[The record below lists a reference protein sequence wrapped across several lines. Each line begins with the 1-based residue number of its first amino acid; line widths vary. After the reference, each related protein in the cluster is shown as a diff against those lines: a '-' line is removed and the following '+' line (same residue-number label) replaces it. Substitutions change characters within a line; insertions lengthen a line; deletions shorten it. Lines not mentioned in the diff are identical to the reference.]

1 MAHYAITTPRD
12 QPVMTSPLRYARPAI
27 ALHWLMAW
35 LIIALYF
42 VGISISDIPIGP
54 DRIQVVTWH
63 KWLGV
68 CVALLW
74 FIRVA
79 VRLTH
84 TPPPLPA
91 NSPAW
96 QNTLAHGVH
105 IALYVLMIAIP
116 VSGWLMSSAKGFNT
130 TFFGLFD
137 LPNLIERDKALAATL
152 KSVHGTLANLLMV
165 LVVAHIGAAL
175 KHQLIDKDN
184 LLERMRPERKRP
196 SGDAT

>member
-1 MAHYAITTPRD
+1 M
-12 QPVMTSPLRYARPAI
+12 SPTLRYARPAI
-27 ALHWLMAW
+27 ALHWLMAC

-42 VGISISDIPIGP
+42 VGISISDIPVGP
-54 DRIQVVTWH
+54 DRILVVTWH
-63 KWLGV
+63 KWIGV
-68 CVALLW
+68 CVVLLW
-74 FIRVA
+74 FMRVA
-79 VRLTH
+79 ARLTH

-116 VSGWLMSSAKGFNT
+116 VSGWLMSSAKGFTT

-137 LPNLIERDKALAATL
+137 LPNLIERDKTTAATL
-152 KSVHGTLANLLMV
+152 KEVHGLLANLLMV

-184 LLERMRPERKRP
+184 LMERMRPERQRKA
-196 SGDAT
+196 GDRS

>member
-1 MAHYAITTPRD
+1 
-12 QPVMTSPLRYARPAI
+12 MTDIQRYARPAI

-42 VGISISDIPIGP
+42 VGLGMGSLPVGP
-54 DRIQVVTWH
+54 ERIQVVTWH

-79 VRLTH
+79 VRVTH

-91 NSPAW
+91 GSPAW
-96 QNTLAHGVH
+96 QNTAAHAVH
-105 IALYVLMIAIP
+105 TLLYVLMIAIP

-130 TFFGLFD
+130 TFFGWFD
-137 LPNLIERDKALAATL
+137 LPNLVEKDKALASNL
-152 KSVHGTLANLLMV
+152 KELHSFLANLLMG
-165 LVVAHIGAAL
+165 LVVVHIGAAL
-175 KHQLIDKDN
+175 KHQFVDKDR
-184 LLERMRPERKRP
+184 LLERMRPERKQV
-196 SGDAT
+196 SGDPS

>member
-1 MAHYAITTPRD
+1 MTP
-12 QPVMTSPLRYARPAI
+12 VLRYARPAI
-27 ALHWLMAW
+27 ALHWLMAC

-54 DRIQVVTWH
+54 DRIMVVTWH

-84 TPPPLPA
+84 TPPPLPPT
-91 NSPAW
+91 SPAW
-96 QNTLAHGVH
+96 QNMLAHGVH
-105 IALYVLMIAIP
+105 IGLYVLMIAIP
-116 VSGWLMSSAKGFNT
+116 VSGWLMSSAKGFST

-137 LPNLIERDKALAATL
+137 LPNLVERDKALATTL
-152 KSVHGTLANLLMV
+152 KDVHGALANVLMA
-165 LVVAHIGAAL
+165 LVIAHIGAAL

-184 LLERMRPERKRP
+184 LMERMRPERQPRNG
-196 SGDAT
+196 SSS